1 MSTNNFSSE
10 SIPCQSGRERGL
22 LLLESSDGFTGI
34 RKYLYYLYYFDQ
46 LERVQYTS
54 DLIKI
59 F

>member
-1 MSTNNFSSE
+1 MSANNFSSE

-34 RKYLYYLYYFDQ
+34 RKYLYYFDQ